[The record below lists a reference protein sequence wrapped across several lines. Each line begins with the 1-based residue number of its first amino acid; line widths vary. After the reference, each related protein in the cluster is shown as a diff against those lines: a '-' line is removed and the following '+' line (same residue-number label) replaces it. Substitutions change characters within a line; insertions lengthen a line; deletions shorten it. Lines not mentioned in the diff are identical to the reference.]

1 MARIKNGILGG
12 IQGNIGNVEG
22 YIRNGVACV
31 RARKRKS
38 KKKRSPAQL
47 RQQQRMKLVN
57 GMLST
62 MTEFIRLGF
71 TPFTKKSN
79 LTANNAAKSYQL
91 LNAVGGEY
99 PEQYMDYS
107 AVLLAQGKMDL
118 PLAPV
123 CTLVANGIEV
133 SWQLDAAANYQNRMA
148 QAMILVYSAELKK
161 SFYTLSGVRRTQ
173 GSDFLELPPKVI
185 GKEIQVYLAF
195 TSEDRTKVS
204 NSSYLG
210 AFAYH

>member
-38 KKKRSPAQL
+38 KKKRTPAQL

-57 GMLST
+57 SMLST

-99 PEQYMDYS
+99 PEQHMDYS
-107 AVLLAQGKMDL
+107 AVLLAHGKMDL

-161 SFYTLSGVRRTQ
+161 SFYTLSGARRTR
-173 GSDFLELPPKVI
+173 GSDFLELPTKVI

-210 AFAYH
+210 AFVYQ

>member
-38 KKKRSPAQL
+38 KKKRTPAQL

-71 TPFTKKSN
+71 TPLTKKSN

-91 LNAVGGEY
+91 LHAVAGEY

-107 AVLLAQGKMDL
+107 AVRLAPGKMDL

-133 SWQLDAAANYQNRMA
+133 SWQIDAAANYQNRMA

-161 SFYTLSGVRRTQ
+161 SFYKLSGARRTR

-204 NSSYLG
+204 NSSSLG
-210 AFAYH
+210 AFAYE